1 MLTCGDGGAHGGE
14 DEEEGGDELGEI
26 GAEGGRRKA
35 LLEVS
40 SEVRSHFIRRS
51 TLAEV
56 EMDGRVEAKKREK
69 GSLQK

>member
-1 MLTCGDGGAHGGE
+1 MIRTSDGYIEFSGLLTCGDGGAHGGE

-40 SEVRSHFIRRS
+40 SEVRSHFSRRS
-51 TLAEV
+51 TF
-56 EMDGRVEAKKREK
+56 GR
-69 GSLQK
+69 S